1 MRNEGLTFEQHEIGA
16 TFKTLSRTVSETD
29 IVTFVNL
36 FGFYEPLFI
45 DMEFVKNQSLFGD
58 RIAPGSFTFA
68 LSEGM
73 TIQSGLVRGGMALL
87 GVQEM
92 KIPAPLRCGDTV
104 HIKVKVLAKRETSK
118 PDRGVVTSAQQV
130 INQKGE
136 VLLEYTVNRMI
147 RRRPAV

>member
-1 MRNEGLTFEQHEIGA
+1 MAIEYFEEFEVGGEYTTHA
-16 TFKTLSRTVSETD
+16 RTITETD

-36 FGFYEPLFI
+36 FGFLEPLFI
-45 DMEFVKNQSLFGD
+45 DMEFVKNHSLFGS

-104 HIKVKVLAKRETSK
+104 HVTVKVLSKRETSK
-118 PDRGVVTSAQQV
+118 PDRGIVTALQRVV
-130 INQKGE
+130 NQKGE
-136 VLLEYTVNRMI
+136 VLLEYMVNRMI
-147 RRRPAV
+147 RRRPSA

>member
-1 MRNEGLTFEQHEIGA
+1 MAVEYFEDFEVGA
-16 TFKTLSRTVSETD
+16 EYATHARTITETD

-104 HIKVKVLAKRETSK
+104 HVKVTVLA
-118 PDRGVVTSAQQV
+118 SAKLQSP
-130 INQKGE
+130 
-136 VLLEYTVNRMI
+136 TVGS
-147 RRRPAV
+147 

>member
-1 MRNEGLTFEQHEIGA
+1 MAVEYFEDYEIGA
-16 TFKTLSRTVSETD
+16 EYTTHARTITETD

-36 FGFYEPLFI
+36 FGFFEPLFI
-45 DMEFVKNQSLFGD
+45 DMEFVQNQSLFGS

-73 TIQSGLVRGGMALL
+73 AIQSGLVRGGMALL

-104 HIKVKVLAKRETSK
+104 HVQVKVLAKRETSRL
-118 PDRGVVTSAQQV
+118 DRGVVTSEQQV
-130 INQKGE
+130 INHKE
-136 VLLEYTVNRMI
+136 DVLLQYTVNRMI
-147 RRRPAV
+147 RRRPAK

>member
-1 MRNEGLTFEQHEIGA
+1 MAVEYFEDFEIGA
-16 TFKTLSRTVSETD
+16 EYSTPSRTVTETD
-29 IVTFVNL
+29 IVNFVNL
-36 FGFYEPLFI
+36 FGFHEPLFI
-45 DMEFVKNQSLFGD
+45 DMEFVKNQSIFGS

-104 HIKVKVLAKRETSK
+104 HVKVTVRAKRETSK
-118 PDRGVVTSAQQV
+118 PDRGVVTSEHQV
-130 INQKGE
+130 INQKGD

-147 RRRPAV
+147 RRKPAA

>member
-1 MRNEGLTFEQHEIGA
+1 MAVEYFEDYEIGA
-16 TFKTLSRTVSETD
+16 EYTTHARTITETD

-36 FGFYEPLFI
+36 FGFFEPLFI
-45 DMEFVKNQSLFGD
+45 DMEFVQNQSLFGS

-73 TIQSGLVRGGMALL
+73 AIQSGLVRGGMALL

-104 HIKVKVLAKRETSK
+104 HVQVKVLAKRETSRL
-118 PDRGVVTSAQQV
+118 DRGVVTSEQQV
-130 INQKGE
+130 INHKGD
-136 VLLEYTVNRMI
+136 VLLQYTVNRMI
-147 RRRPAV
+147 RRRPAK

>member
-1 MRNEGLTFEQHEIGA
+1 MAVEYFEDFEIGA
-16 TFKTLSRTVSETD
+16 EYATHARTITETD

-36 FGFYEPLFI
+36 CGFTEPLFI
-45 DMEFVKNQSLFGD
+45 DMEFVKNQSLFGS

-104 HIKVKVLAKRETSK
+104 HVKVKVLAKRETSK
-118 PDRGVVTSAQQV
+118 PDRGVVTSEQQV
-130 INQKGE
+130 TNQKGE
-136 VLLEYTVNRMI
+136 ILLQYTVNRMI
-147 RRRPAV
+147 RRKPAA

>member
-1 MRNEGLTFEQHEIGA
+1 MAVEYFEDFEIGA
-16 TFKTLSRTVSETD
+16 EYTTHARTITETD

-36 FGFYEPLFI
+36 CGFLEPLFI
-45 DMEFVKNQSLFGD
+45 DMEFVKNQSLFGG
-58 RIAPGSFTFA
+58 RIAPGAFTFA

-73 TIQSGLVRGGMALL
+73 TIQSGLVRGGVALL

-104 HIKVKVLAKRETSK
+104 HVKIKVLAKRETSK
-118 PDRGVVTSAQQV
+118 PDRGIVTSEHQV

-136 VLLEYTVNRMI
+136 VLLQYTVNRMI
-147 RRRPAV
+147 RRRPAA

>member
-1 MRNEGLTFEQHEIGA
+1 MAVEFFEDFEIGA
-16 TFKTLSRTVSETD
+16 EYSTHARTITETD

-36 FGFYEPLFI
+36 VGFHEPLFI
-45 DMEFVKNQSLFGD
+45 DMEFVKNQRLFGN

-92 KIPAPLRCGDTV
+92 TNPAPLRWGTRC
-104 HIKVKVLAKRETSK
+104 TS
-118 PDRGVVTSAQQV
+118 RSR
-130 INQKGE
+130 
-136 VLLEYTVNRMI
+136 YW
-147 RRRPAV
+147 

>member
-1 MRNEGLTFEQHEIGA
+1 MAVEFFEEFTVGA
-16 TFKTLSRTVSETD
+16 EYTTHARTITETD

-36 FGFYEPLFI
+36 FGFHEPLFI
-45 DMEFVKNQSLFGD
+45 DMEFVKNNSLFGS

-73 TIQSGLVRGGMALL
+73 AIQSGLVKGGMALL

-92 KIPAPLRCGDTV
+92 KIPAPLRRGDT
-104 HIKVKVLAKRETSK
+104 IRVKVRILAKRETSK
-118 PDRGVVTSAQQV
+118 PDRGVVTSEQQV

-136 VLLEYTVNRMI
+136 VLLEYMVNRMI
-147 RRRPAV
+147 RRRPTS

>member
-1 MRNEGLTFEQHEIGA
+1 MRLEYFEDFAVGA
-16 TFKTLSRTVSETD
+16 SYETHARTVTETD

-36 FGFYEPLFI
+36 FGFFEPLFI
-45 DMEFVKNQSLFGD
+45 DMEFVKNQSLFGS
-58 RIAPGSFTFA
+58 RIAPGAFTFA
-68 LSEGM
+68 LAEGM

-104 HIKVKVLAKRETSK
+104 HVKVTVVSKRETSK
-118 PDRGVVTSAQQV
+118 PDRGIVTFLQQV
-130 INQKGE
+130 LNHKGDL
-136 VLLEYTVNRMI
+136 LLEYTVNRMI

>member
-1 MRNEGLTFEQHEIGA
+1 MAVEYFEDYEIGA
-16 TFKTLSRTVSETD
+16 EYTTHARTITETD

-36 FGFYEPLFI
+36 FGFFEPLFI
-45 DMEFVKNQSLFGD
+45 DMEFVQNQSLFGS

-104 HIKVKVLAKRETSK
+104 HVQVKVLAKRETSR
-118 PDRGVVTSAQQV
+118 PDRGVVTSEQQV
-130 INQKGE
+130 INHKGD
-136 VLLEYTVNRMI
+136 VLLQYTVNRMI
-147 RRRPAV
+147 RRRPAN

>member
-1 MRNEGLTFEQHEIGA
+1 MAVEYFEEFEVGVEYSTHA
-16 TFKTLSRTVSETD
+16 RTITETD

-36 FGFYEPLFI
+36 FGFHEPLFI
-45 DMEFVKNQSLFGD
+45 DMEFVKNESLFGD

-104 HIKVKVLAKRETSK
+104 HIKVKVLAKRETSRL
-118 PDRGVVTSAQQV
+118 DRGVVTSEQQV

-136 VLLEYTVNRMI
+136 VVLQYTVNRMI
-147 RRRPAV
+147 RRRPAA

>member
-1 MRNEGLTFEQHEIGA
+1 MAVEYFEDFVTGA
-16 TFKTLSRTVSETD
+16 EYFTAARTITETD
-29 IVTFVNL
+29 IVNFVNL
-36 FGFYEPLFI
+36 FGFHEPLFI
-45 DMEFVKNQSLFGD
+45 DMEFVKNQSLFGS

-73 TIQSGLVRGGMALL
+73 AIQSGLVRGGLALL

-104 HIKVKVLAKRETSK
+104 RVKVKVLAKRETSK
-118 PDRGVVTSAQQV
+118 PDRGVVTSEHQV
-130 INQKGE
+130 LNQKGE

-147 RRRPAV
+147 RRKPAA

>member
-1 MRNEGLTFEQHEIGA
+1 MAVEYFEDFEIGA
-16 TFKTLSRTVSETD
+16 EYRTHARTITETD

-36 FGFYEPLFI
+36 FGFLEPLFI
-45 DMEFVKNQSLFGD
+45 DMEFVKNQSLFD
-58 RIAPGSFTFA
+58 SRIAPGSFTFA

-92 KIPAPLRCGDTV
+92 KMPAPLRCGDTV
-104 HIKVKVLAKRETSK
+104 HVKVKILAKRETSK
-118 PDRGVVTSAQQV
+118 PDRGIVTAEQQV
-130 INQKGE
+130 VNQKDE
-136 VLLEYTVNRMI
+136 VLLEYRVNRMI

>member
-1 MRNEGLTFEQHEIGA
+1 
-16 TFKTLSRTVSETD
+16 
-29 IVTFVNL
+29 
-36 FGFYEPLFI
+36 
-45 DMEFVKNQSLFGD
+45 MEFVKNQSLFGS

-104 HIKVKVLAKRETSK
+104 HVKVKVLAKRETSK
-118 PDRGVVTSAQQV
+118 PDRGVVTSEQQV
-130 INQKGE
+130 TNQKGE
-136 VLLEYTVNRMI
+136 ILLQYTVNRMI
-147 RRRPAV
+147 RRKPAA

>member
-1 MRNEGLTFEQHEIGA
+1 MAVEYFEDYEIGA
-16 TFKTLSRTVSETD
+16 EYTTHARTITETD

-36 FGFYEPLFI
+36 FGFFEPLFI
-45 DMEFVKNQSLFGD
+45 DMEFVQKQSLFGS

-73 TIQSGLVRGGMALL
+73 AIQSGLVRGGMALL

-104 HIKVKVLAKRETSK
+104 HVQVKVLAKRETSR
-118 PDRGVVTSAQQV
+118 PDRGVVTSEQQV
-130 INQKGE
+130 INHKGD
-136 VLLEYTVNRMI
+136 VLLQYTVNRMI
-147 RRRPAV
+147 RRRPAN

>member
-1 MRNEGLTFEQHEIGA
+1 MAVEYFEDFEIGA
-16 TFKTLSRTVSETD
+16 EHSTHARTITETD

-45 DMEFVKNQSLFGD
+45 DMEVVKNQSLFGS

-68 LSEGM
+68 LCEGM

-92 KIPAPLRCGDTV
+92 KIPAPLHCGDTV
-104 HIKVKVLAKRETSK
+104 RIKIKVLAKRETSK
-118 PDRGVVTSAQQV
+118 PDRGVVTSEQQV

-136 VLLEYTVNRMI
+136 VLLQYTVNRMI
-147 RRRPAV
+147 RRRPAA